1 MVMARNKSYCRLK
14 VFYRRTLASKSRYF
28 ERMFLYLSFL
38 TVADVTGEPEEK
50 IKCWIIRVAALM
62 QIPCNVRVSRPAH
75 APGDVTV
82 TG

>member
-1 MVMARNKSYCRLK
+1 
-14 VFYRRTLASKSRYF
+14 
-28 ERMFLYLSFL
+28 MFLYLSCL

-75 APGDVTV
+75 APGDVTGYFTQGV
-82 TG
+82 TSAGL